1 VPITDVFQPTALT
14 ATQQQHNQLVEQR
27 RQQQQLQQQQQRQQ
41 LVAQV
46 LQEAKQQA
54 VLRFWELLAD
64 FVAMEAAPAHWR
76 VAVPGDHPFLRSDP
90 AQLRIVLAP
99 RSG

>member
-1 VPITDVFQPTALT
+1 MPREYTSVTPLSLFLAAKQQPLSLSLA
-14 ATQQQHNQLVEQR
+14 
-27 RQQQQLQQQQQRQQ
+27 
-41 LVAQV
+41 
-46 LQEAKQQA
+46 AKQQA

-64 FVAMEAAPAHWR
+64 FVATETAPATWR
-76 VAVPGDHPFLRSDP
+76 VAVPGNHPFLCSDP

>member
-1 VPITDVFQPTALT
+1 MC
-14 ATQQQHNQLVEQR
+14 NQSSIKQR
-27 RQQQQLQQQQQRQQ
+27 RQQQELHLQQQRQHA
-41 LVAQV
+41 VAQV

-64 FVAMEAAPAHWR
+64 FVAMEAAPANWR
-76 VAVPGDHPFLRSDP
+76 VAVPVDHPFLCSDP
-90 AQLRIVLAP
+90 AQLRVILAP